1 MLLSEKLD
9 GLLVLGNIWPQ
20 IIDHVFL
27 NKSTIRKTEVRP
39 FFRQFHLIS
48 SNFIT
53 DIPFSKSSHSR
64 IHEWCLEI
72 IQITPQETCRL
83 SGVINSSTTTTES
96 CRRIF
101 FGQKMSR
108 RHLPFP
114 SIKRTPCSS
123 ESSQITWGVNIVLF
137 SPLRFLSPCLLL
149 HDVNS
154 YLL

>member
-1 MLLSEKLD
+1 MTPDYRSRF
-9 GLLVLGNIWPQ
+9 PQ
-20 IIDHVFL
+20 QIYDQKIRS
-27 NKSTIRKTEVRP
+27 KTIFKA
-39 FFRQFHLIS
+39 IS

-101 FGQKMSR
+101 FGQKMSC

-114 SIKRTPCSS
+114 SIKRTPRSTKISVGFVGQRFENCQVFIDLIKQRKGRRKDLS
-123 ESSQITWGVNIVLF
+123 EK
-137 SPLRFLSPCLLL
+137 
-149 HDVNS
+149 
-154 YLL
+154 